1 MSNLKELIE
10 IVRVS
15 RCGTKGVFP
24 LPDGNGCIDYAITE
38 GGETVKAFRDMCIDA
53 ALFNATEYLDAVL
66 RQNRSGDKRNNDR
79 NHTPRKEWGQ
89 CGYMIASAI
98 IQVPNIDSY
107 DNDDFEAYESPDNTT
122 LYQVIAFLCNV
133 RDDVTGRD
141 TPELDAL
148 DFWHAFAVKCGWN
161 PADLL
166 SETCADFERKHLR
179 APFVYPV
186 LSAEQAAAQ
195 GEVVGG
201 V

>member
-15 RCGTKGVFP
+15 RCGTNGVFP
-24 LPDGNGCIDYAITE
+24 LPDVDSCIDYAITE
-38 GGETVKAFRDMCIDA
+38 AG
-53 ALFNATEYLDAVL
+53 EYLDAVL
-66 RQNRSGDKRNNDR
+66 RERRNGDKRNNDKQH
-79 NHTPRKEWGQ
+79 NPRKEWGQ

-166 SETCADFERKHLR
+166 NETCADFERKHLR

>member
-24 LPDGNGCIDYAITE
+24 LPDSDSCIDYAITE
-38 GGETVKAFRDMCIDA
+38 AG
-53 ALFNATEYLDAVL
+53 EYLDAVL
-66 RQNRSGDKRNNDR
+66 RERRNGDKRNSDKQHN
-79 NHTPRKEWGQ
+79 PRKEWGQ

-98 IQVPNIDSY
+98 IQ
-107 DNDDFEAYESPDNTT
+107 NDDASHWDADCWVVEHKPDFVGFYDVM
-122 LYQVIAFLCNV
+122 LALCGARMLGDNSGI
-133 RDDVTGRD
+133 D
-141 TPELDAL
+141 ELEAL
-148 DFWHAFAVKCGWN
+148 DSWHAFTVKCGWN
-161 PADLL
+161 PAEMLT
-166 SETCADFERKHLR
+166 ETCADFERKHLR
-179 APFVYPV
+179 APSPYSV

>member
-1 MSNLKELIE
+1 MSNLQELVE
-10 IVRVS
+10 IVRAS
-15 RCGTKGVFP
+15 RERTNGVFP
-24 LPDGNGCIDYAITE
+24 LPDVNSCIDYAITE
-38 GGETVKAFRDMCIDA
+38 AGEH
-53 ALFNATEYLDAVL
+53 LDAVL
-66 RQNRSGDKRNNDR
+66 RERRNGDKRNNDKPH
-79 NHTPRKEWGQ
+79 NPRKEWGQ

-122 LYQVIAFLCNV
+122 LYQVIALLCDV
-133 RDDVTGRD
+133 RDNDSCRD

-179 APFVYPV
+179 APSVYPV

-195 GEVVGG
+195 GEVL
-201 V
+201 

>member
-1 MSNLKELIE
+1 MSNLQELVE
-10 IVRVS
+10 IVRAS
-15 RCGTKGVFP
+15 RERTNGVFP
-24 LPDGNGCIDYAITE
+24 LPDVNSCIDYAITE
-38 GGETVKAFRDMCIDA
+38 A
-53 ALFNATEYLDAVL
+53 AEHLDAVL
-66 RQNRSGDKRNNDR
+66 RERRNGDKRNNDKQH
-79 NHTPRKEWGQ
+79 NPRKEWGQ

-107 DNDDFEAYESPDNTT
+107 DNDDFEAYESPDNVT
-122 LYQVIAFLCNV
+122 LHLAISFFCNV
-133 RDDVTGRD
+133 RDDATDRD

-179 APFVYPV
+179 APSVCPV

>member
-1 MSNLKELIE
+1 MNLQELIE

-15 RCGTKGVFP
+15 RHNTNGVFP
-24 LPDGNGCIDYAITE
+24 LPDGDGCIDYAITE
-38 GGETVKAFRDMCIDA
+38 GGEIVKAFRDMCLDA
-53 ALFNATEYLDAVL
+53 ALVNATEYLDAVL
-66 RQNRSGDKRNNDR
+66 RQDRSGDKRNNNR
-79 NHTPRKEWGQ
+79 THTPRKQWGQ

-166 SETCADFERKHLR
+166 IETCADFEWKHLR
-179 APFVYPV
+179 APSVYPV

-195 GEVVGG
+195 GEVL
-201 V
+201 